1 MFALFLVCCKW
12 PNWLGK
18 ISGWVVQVLE
28 PHTLHARTRQFIR
41 CPYRCLSAVLLPKN
55 WYHSITM
62 DFVLIDCNSTTID
75 NSNYPMKFNNNDL
88 KRTSNQ

>member
-28 PHTLHARTRQFIR
+28 PHTLHARMHEAI
-41 CPYRCLSAVLLPKN
+41 Y
-55 WYHSITM
+55 
-62 DFVLIDCNSTTID
+62 
-75 NSNYPMKFNNNDL
+75 
-88 KRTSNQ
+88 